1 MNAVAAKLLE
11 LKAPATIE
19 VNRGSRAWSTGSSAR
34 LGTGPSTLPRS
45 ATHLALTIAAA
56 LNWGRPSAVASSSV
70 PSFMTSASYR
80 SRIVS

>member
-34 LGTGPSTLPRS
+34 LGNGPSTLPRS
-45 ATHLALTIAAA
+45 AT
-56 LNWGRPSAVASSSV
+56 WP
-70 PSFMTSASYR
+70 
-80 SRIVS
+80 